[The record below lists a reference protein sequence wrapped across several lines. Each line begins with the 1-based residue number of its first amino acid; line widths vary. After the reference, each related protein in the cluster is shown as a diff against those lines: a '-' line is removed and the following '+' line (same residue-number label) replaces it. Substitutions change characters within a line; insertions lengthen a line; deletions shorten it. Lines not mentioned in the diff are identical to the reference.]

1 MTINE
6 LPGSQTTFKL
16 ESGEGQRYVFG
27 SHLATIIARAEDIGF
42 PMAGA
47 ILTGAKGSTVP
58 IHQHAKTHE
67 ALFVVEGMISL
78 TLGEQTFT
86 LSPGDYVN
94 IPPHTAHGFSYLDH
108 RVKLL
113 AWTFGGAA
121 NLLYSTIGKPYSG
134 IVYRESAE
142 QVDWSKLDA
151 SVDTALARYPQSTQS
166 GEKLEKSPAAMVPFV
181 LAAGE
186 GERMIAG
193 DQVYTIMGNQQSSNG
208 LFVSLMTEGP
218 IGRAIPRHLHEKVSE
233 TFYCLNGAMEM
244 FAGDQF
250 VTLNPGDFL
259 HIPPRTPHSFQLLKH
274 DTRFLG
280 FVAPGFFENFFRY
293 LCEPFDGYMYPLVPP
308 PFRFDRVLQHM
319 AELDLKLLEK
329 PGPPQAGS

>member
-1 MTINE
+1 M
-6 LPGSQTTFKL
+6 
-16 ESGEGQRYVFG
+16 
-27 SHLATIIARAEDIGF
+27 
-42 PMAGA
+42 
-47 ILTGAKGSTVP
+47 
-58 IHQHAKTHE
+58 
-67 ALFVVEGMISL
+67 
-78 TLGEQTFT
+78 

-94 IPPHTAHGFSYLDH
+94 IPANTPHGFSYLDH
-108 RVKLL
+108 RGKLL
-113 AWTFGGAA
+113 AWTFGGNA
-121 NLLYSTIGKPYSG
+121 NLLYAALGEPYSG

-142 QVDWSKLDA
+142 QVDWNKLNS
-151 SVDTALARYPQSTQS
+151 SVDTVLVEDHHPQPAQCAA
-166 GEKLEKSPAAMVPFV
+166 KLEESPAMMAPFV

-186 GERMIAG
+186 GKRMIGG
-193 DQVYTIMGNQQSSNG
+193 DQVYTIVGDQQSSG
-208 LFVSLMTEGP
+208 GVFVSLMTEGP
-218 IGRAIPRHLHEKVSE
+218 IGRAIPRHLHEKVTE

-280 FVAPGFFENFFRY
+280 FVTPGFFETFFHY

-308 PFRFDRVLQHM
+308 PFRFDRVLQHLG
-319 AELDLKLLEK
+319 ELDLKLLER